1 MVIAST
7 ERTCVI
13 LPAKTFAQAKTRL
26 RSHLTDQAR
35 SALARELFLRALRA
49 SLSCPSVAATYV
61 VTNGDDVAEL
71 AMREDRATVL
81 RDPDANI
88 SLAALM
94 DWALREATVR
104 GSARA
109 LIVMADLPAIEPCDI
124 EAICSTLDLHDCV
137 LVPDRRGQS
146 TNALGVRLPFA
157 GRTAFGHAESL
168 AEHRA
173 RARSLGLRAWVLAN
187 GRIAH
192 DVDVPEDLLGA
203 GVGLTEAR
211 AMSPASTGAGRTRP

>member
-1 MVIAST
+1 MVVVGTA
-7 ERTCVI
+7 RTCVI

-26 RSHLTDQAR
+26 RSLLSDQAR
-35 SALARELFLRALRA
+35 CALARELFLRALRV

-71 AMREDRATVL
+71 ATEHRAEVL
-81 RDPDANI
+81 RDPDSTQ

-104 GSARA
+104 GASRA

-124 EAICSTLDLHDCV
+124 EALCATLDVHDCV

-146 TNALGVRLPFA
+146 TNALGLRLPFA

-173 RARSLGLRAWVLAN
+173 LARSLGLRAWVLAN

-192 DVDVPEDLLGA
+192 DVDVPEDLLAA
-203 GVGLTEAR
+203 GSGLDR
-211 AMSPASTGAGRTRP
+211 CGGRVAGKHEGW

>member
-1 MVIAST
+1 MVIASP
-7 ERTCVI
+7 EQTCVI

-26 RSHLTDQAR
+26 RSHLSDVAR
-35 SALARELFLRALRA
+35 CALARELFVRALRV

-71 AMREDRATVL
+71 ATQTGPHGRASVL
-81 RDPDANI
+81 RDPHPDL

-94 DWALREATVR
+94 DWALREATLR
-104 GSARA
+104 GASRA

-124 EAICSTLDLHDCV
+124 EAVCATLDRHDCV

-146 TNALGVRLPFA
+146 TNALGLRLPFA
-157 GRTAFGHAESL
+157 GRTAFGHSESL

-173 RARSLGLRAWVLAN
+173 QARSLGLRAWVLAN

-192 DVDVPEDLLGA
+192 DVDLPEDLLNA
-203 GVGLTEAR
+203 GSGLDRCLGHVAAKHE
-211 AMSPASTGAGRTRP
+211 GW